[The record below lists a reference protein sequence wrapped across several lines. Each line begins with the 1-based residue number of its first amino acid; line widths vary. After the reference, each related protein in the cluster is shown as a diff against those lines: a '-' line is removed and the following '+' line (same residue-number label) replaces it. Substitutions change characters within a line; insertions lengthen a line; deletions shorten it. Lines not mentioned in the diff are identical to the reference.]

1 MPAKT
6 QPLGICDHCLGPI
19 PPGQW
24 RTRRGPRLYCS
35 LDCRNTANSRAGAEE
50 RGRKARAR
58 VQAGAWQNPAKL
70 HPPDPA
76 NLSAGARRLRLREV
90 AEGRWRNPGLP
101 PEAREINSRPHK
113 HTGPLAAAIERLKA
127 GARMTD
133 LTPDEAEAYRSYRR
147 HLRAIRLDQANTYA
161 RRYYHARQAIL
172 STEQRQA
179 QRQRWRLANRR
190 RKAKPTTSTP
200 SE

>member
-35 LDCRNTANSRAGAEE
+35 IDCRNTANSRAGAEE

-90 AEGRWRNPGLP
+90 AEGRWRNPGLT

-113 HTGPLAAAIERLKA
+113 HTGHLAAAIERLKA
-127 GARMTD
+127 GDGMAD
-133 LTPDEAEAYRSYRR
+133 LTHEEADAYRAYRR
-147 HLRAIRLDQANTYA
+147 TLRNARSDAANAYQ
-161 RRYYHARQAIL
+161 RQRYHARQAIL
-172 STEQRQA
+172 TSEQRQA
-179 QRQRWRLANRR
+179 QRQRWRLANHR
-190 RKAKPTTSTP
+190 RKPRPTLP
-200 SE
+200 DPG